1 MANFFKNLA
10 GSRLRDL
17 LNAHNHDGL
26 NSEAVTVG
34 TVAANAIVAAK
45 IAANAVE
52 TAKIKDAN
60 VTAAKLAADAVET
73 AKIKDANV
81 TPAKLSAAAG
91 ARILSYQVEDLA
103 AGADIAGRVIFAA
116 PTGVDVTMVSAAII
130 PQGAAAGID
139 DGNKCV
145 IALTD
150 GTNTIVSAE
159 FDANPAFPA
168 AAAVTD
174 LGALDGTHKVLS
186 AGEKL
191 YLSVTDGT
199 TANPPAF
206 MLQIVYNVTDA
217 A

>member
-1 MANFFKNLA
+1 MAGFEKGSNLRA
-10 GSRLRDL
+10 QLA
-17 LNAHNHDGL
+17 AHNHDGT

-34 TVAANAIVAAK
+34 TVANNAITAAK

-60 VTAAKLAADAVET
+60 VTAAKLATDAVET

-91 ARILSYQVEDLA
+91 ARIFSYQVEDLA
-103 AGADIAGRVIFAA
+103 AGGDITGRCIFAA
-116 PTGVDVTMVSAAII
+116 PAGIDVTVEKVYII
-130 PQGAAAGID
+130 PQGTAAGID
-139 DGNKCV
+139 DGNTCLV
-145 IALTD
+145 NLAD
-150 GTNTIVSAE
+150 GTNTLVAATYKT
-159 FDANPAFPA
+159 DPAFPA
-168 AAAVTD
+168 DAAVTE
-174 LGALDGTHKVLS
+174 LGEVHAVHGILS

-191 YLSVTDGT
+191 YLTVANGT

-206 MLQIVYNVTDA
+206 MLEVVYTVADA